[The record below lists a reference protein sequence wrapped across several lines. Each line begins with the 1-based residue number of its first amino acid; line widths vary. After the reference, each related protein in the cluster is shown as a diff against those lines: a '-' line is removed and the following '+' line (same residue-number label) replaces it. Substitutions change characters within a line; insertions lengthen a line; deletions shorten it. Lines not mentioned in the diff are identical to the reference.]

1 MTATANFFLIITEAA
16 SGEGAAPA
24 GVHNLVLE
32 QVRILDEEGRE
43 LFSNV
48 YKRLGRQLTF
58 YLKTVEPKTLYTF
71 ERSGEYS
78 LVVSDL
84 TRRFGSA
91 GFRYR
96 LLLRPQIP
104 HVGEVR
110 TDTDRLNLV
119 AGQASKIAVTTDQE
133 EGFSG
138 DIALVLEGLPEG
150 VEFFPGTEVKAYQG
164 PVPED
169 GLRPRFAPTSESVII
184 VLLAGADAPATPLP
198 VKLRLLA
205 RPISDD
211 GPGPG
216 LLIKEIPTMVVR
228 PSGGAKES

>member
-1 MTATANFFLIITEAA
+1 M
-16 SGEGAAPA
+16 
-24 GVHNLVLE
+24 
-32 QVRILDEEGRE
+32 
-43 LFSNV
+43 
-48 YKRLGRQLTF
+48 
-58 YLKTVEPKTLYTF
+58 
-71 ERSGEYS
+71 
-78 LVVSDL
+78 VSDL
-84 TRRFGSA
+84 TRRFGNA

-96 LLLRPQIP
+96 LLARPQIP

-119 AGQASKIAVTTDQE
+119 AGQASKITVTTDQE

-138 DIALVLEGLPEG
+138 DIALLLEGLPEG

-169 GLRPRFAPTSESVII
+169 GMRLRFSPQSESVTIL
-184 VLLAGADAPATPLP
+184 LLAGADAPATPLP

-205 RPISDD
+205 RPISDE

-216 LLIKEIPTMVVR
+216 LLIQEIPTMVVR
-228 PSGGAKES
+228 PTGGVEES

>member
-1 MTATANFFLIITEAA
+1 MI
-16 SGEGAAPA
+16 G
-24 GVHNLVLE
+24 
-32 QVRILDEEGRE
+32 
-43 LFSNV
+43 
-48 YKRLGRQLTF
+48 
-58 YLKTVEPKTLYTF
+58 
-71 ERSGEYS
+71 
-78 LVVSDL
+78 DL
-84 TRRFGSA
+84 TRRFGNA

-119 AGQASKIAVTTDQE
+119 AGQARKITVTTDQE
-133 EGFSG
+133 EGYSG
-138 DIALVLEGLPEG
+138 DIALVLDGLPEG
-150 VEFFPGTEVKAYQG
+150 VEFYPGTEVKAYQG

-169 GLRPRFAPTSESVII
+169 GLRPRFSPTSESVTI
-184 VLLAGADAPATPLP
+184 VVLAGADAPATPLP

-228 PSGGAKES
+228 PSEREKES